1 MEWALTKLANF
12 MDYLMSAG
20 FIFSPMYLLSTAF
33 IAFLIWRSRGRRVDF
48 VKFILPRDL
57 YLHPSTLVDFKISLF
72 NFLFAATGIFSVLYI
87 APVVTHKSLIFLTSL
102 SGQTTAEP
110 TTLLRGAIVA
120 AVLFLTQDI
129 CRFLNHYLHHK
140 NRVLWPFHAVH
151 HSAEVLTPI
160 TFMRAHPVYHIIQR
174 LIISVLIG
182 VVQAVALFIFVGKI
196 DFWVI
201 YMSTIAFNT
210 YIFLGAHL
218 RHSHIR
224 LRYGNVLE
232 HILISPAQHQI
243 HHSSDPKHF
252 DKNFGEVFA
261 IWDWMLGT
269 LYIPDDEEELIY
281 GIGDADGQRIQQP
294 HPTLRAALLQPFHES
309 FQVIGETFSRPRSP
323 KFDATPNEDQ

>member
-120 AVLFLTQDI
+120 VVLCLTQDF
-129 CRFLNHYLHHK
+129 CRYLNHYLHHK

-151 HSAEVLTPI
+151 HSAEVLTPM
-160 TFMRAHPVYHIIQR
+160 TFMRAHPVYHVIQS

-182 VVQAVALFIFVGKI
+182 IVQAVALFIVVGKI

-201 YMSTIAFNT
+201 YMSTIAFNV

-224 LRYGNVLE
+224 LRYGDVLE
-232 HILISPAQHQI
+232 HILISPAQHQV
-243 HHSSDPKHF
+243 HHSTDPKHF
-252 DKNFGEVFA
+252 DKNFGEIFA
-261 IWDWMLGT
+261 IWDWMFGT
-269 LYIPDDEEELIY
+269 LYISNDEEELIY
-281 GIGDADGQRIQQP
+281 GISDADGQRIQQP
-294 HPTLRAALLQPFHES
+294 HPTLRAALLKPFHES
-309 FQVIGETFSRPRSP
+309 FQVIVETFSRPRSP